1 MSFIDTI
8 KADMY
13 TAMKSGEKK
22 PAGTLRT
29 LLAKLKDQQINT
41 GKELLDQE
49 GLNVI
54 KTLVKQHRESIEIY
68 ENANRLDLV
77 EQEKTE
83 LNILEAYLPQMMTID
98 ETRSLVKSVIEET
111 GSIGMED
118 IGKVMPV
125 VMQRGAGSVDGK
137 TANMILRELL
147 E

>member
-13 TAMKSGEKK
+13 TAMKSREKK
-22 PAGTLRT
+22 TASTLRT

-41 GKELLDQE
+41 GKELSDQE

-54 KTLVKQHRESIEIY
+54 KTLVKQRRESIEMY
-68 ENANRLDLV
+68 EQATRPDLA
-77 EQEKTE
+77 EQEKIE
-83 LNILEAYLPQMMTID
+83 LNILESYLPQMMTED
-98 ETRSLVKSVIEET
+98 ETRSLVISVIEET

-118 IGKVMPV
+118 VGKVMPV

>member
-22 PAGTLRT
+22 TAGTLRT

-83 LNILEAYLPQMMTID
+83 LNILESYLPQMMTKD

-125 VMQRGAGSVDGK
+125 VLQRGAGSVDGK

>member
-8 KADMY
+8 KEDMY
-13 TAMKSGEKK
+13 TAMKSGEKEIV
-22 PAGTLRT
+22 GTLRT
-29 LLAKLKDQQINT
+29 LLAKLKDQQINS
-41 GKELLDQE
+41 GKKLSDQE

-54 KTLVKQHRESIEIY
+54 KTLVKQHRESIEMY
-68 ENANRLDLV
+68 EQANRPDLAK
-77 EQEKTE
+77 QEKIE
-83 LNILEAYLPQMMTID
+83 LNILESYLPQMMTED
-98 ETRSLVKSVIEET
+98 ETRSLVVSVIEET

-118 IGKVMPV
+118 VGKVMPV

>member
-13 TAMKSGEKK
+13 TAMKSREKK
-22 PAGTLRT
+22 SASTLRT
-29 LLAKLKDQQINT
+29 LLAKLKDQQINS
-41 GKELLDQE
+41 GKKLSDQE

-54 KTLVKQHRESIEIY
+54 KTLVKQRRESIEMY
-68 ENANRLDLV
+68 EQANRPDLA
-77 EQEKTE
+77 EQEKIE
-83 LNILEAYLPQMMTID
+83 LNILESYLPQMMTED
-98 ETRSLVKSVIEET
+98 ETRSLVISVIEET

-118 IGKVMPV
+118 VGKVMPV

>member
-1 MSFIDTI
+1 MSLIDTI

-22 PAGTLRT
+22 PAGTLRI
-29 LLAKLKDQQINT
+29 LLAKLKDQQINM
-41 GKELLDQE
+41 GKKLSDQE
-49 GLNVI
+49 ELNVI
-54 KTLVKQHRESIEIY
+54 KTLGKQHRESIEIY
-68 ENANRLDLV
+68 EKATRPALE
-77 EQEKTE
+77 EQEKIE
-83 LNILEAYLPQMMTID
+83 LNILESYLPQMMTKD
-98 ETRSLVKSVIEET
+98 EIRSLVISVIKET

>member
-1 MSFIDTI
+1 MSFIDTF

-13 TAMKSGEKK
+13 KAMKSGEKK
-22 PAGTLRT
+22 TAGTLRT
-29 LLAKLKDQQINT
+29 LLSKLKDQQINT

-68 ENANRLDLV
+68 ENASRLDLA

-83 LNILEAYLPQMMTID
+83 LNILESYLPQMMTKD
-98 ETRSLVKSVIEET
+98 ETRSLVISVIDET

-147 E
+147 G

>member
-13 TAMKSGEKK
+13 TAMKSGEKEIV
-22 PAGTLRT
+22 GTLRT
-29 LLAKLKDQQINT
+29 LLAKLKDQQINS
-41 GKELLDQE
+41 GKTLSDQE

-54 KTLVKQHRESIEIY
+54 KTLVKQRRESIKMY
-68 ENANRLDLV
+68 EQGNRPDLAK
-77 EQEKTE
+77 QEKIE
-83 LNILEAYLPQMMTID
+83 LNILKSYLPQMMTED
-98 ETRSLVKSVIEET
+98 ETRSLVVSVIEET

-118 IGKVMPV
+118 VGKVMPV

>member
-13 TAMKSGEKK
+13 KAMKSGEKK
-22 PAGTLRT
+22 TAGTLRT
-29 LLAKLKDQQINT
+29 LLSKLKDQQINT

-68 ENANRLDLV
+68 ENASRLDLA

-83 LNILEAYLPQMMTID
+83 LNILESYLPQMMTKD
-98 ETRSLVKSVIEET
+98 ESRSLVKSVIEEP

-118 IGKVMPV
+118 IG
-125 VMQRGAGSVDGK
+125 
-137 TANMILRELL
+137 
-147 E
+147 

>member
-8 KADMY
+8 KEDMY

-22 PAGTLRT
+22 TARTLRT

-41 GKELLDQE
+41 GKELSNQE

-54 KTLVKQHRESIEIY
+54 KILVKQCQESFEMY
-68 ENANRLDLV
+68 EKANRPDL
-77 EQEKTE
+77 EKQEKIE
-83 LNILEAYLPQMMTID
+83 LSILESYLPQMMTED
-98 ETRSLVKSVIEET
+98 ETRSLVVSVIEET
-111 GSIGMED
+111 GSIGMGD

-125 VMQRGAGSVDGK
+125 IMQRGAGSVDGK

>member
-13 TAMKSGEKK
+13 TAMKSGEKEIV
-22 PAGTLRT
+22 GTLRT
-29 LLAKLKDQQINT
+29 LLAKLKDQQINS
-41 GKELLDQE
+41 GKKLSDQE

-54 KTLVKQHRESIEIY
+54 KTLVKQRRESIKMY
-68 ENANRLDLV
+68 EQGNRPDLAK
-77 EQEKTE
+77 QEKIE
-83 LNILEAYLPQMMTID
+83 LNILKSYLPQMMTED
-98 ETRSLVKSVIEET
+98 ETRSLVVSVIEET

-118 IGKVMPV
+118 VGKVMPV

>member
-22 PAGTLRT
+22 TAGTLRT

-83 LNILEAYLPQMMTID
+83 LNILESYLPQMMTID

-125 VMQRGAGSVDGK
+125 VLQRGAGSVDGK

>member
-1 MSFIDTI
+1 MSLIDTI

-22 PAGTLRT
+22 TASTLRT
-29 LLAKLKDQQINT
+29 LLAKLKDQQINM
-41 GKELLDQE
+41 GKKLSDQE
-49 GLNVI
+49 ELNVV
-54 KTLVKQHRESIEIY
+54 KTLGKQHQESIKIY
-68 ENANRLDLV
+68 EKANRPDLA
-77 EQEKTE
+77 EQEKIE
-83 LNILEAYLPQMMTID
+83 LSILESYLPQMMTKD
-98 ETRSLVKSVIEET
+98 EIRSLVISVIKET
-111 GSIGMED
+111 GSLGMED

>member
-22 PAGTLRT
+22 TAGTLRT

-68 ENANRLDLV
+68 ENASRLDLA

-83 LNILEAYLPQMMTID
+83 LNILESYLPQMMTKD
-98 ETRSLVKSVIEET
+98 ETRSLVISVIEET

-147 E
+147 G

>member
-8 KADMY
+8 KEDMY

-22 PAGTLRT
+22 TAGTLRT
-29 LLAKLKDQQINT
+29 LLAKLKDQQINS
-41 GKELLDQE
+41 GKKLSDQE

-54 KTLVKQHRESIEIY
+54 KTLVKQRRESIEMY
-68 ENANRLDLV
+68 EQANRPDLA
-77 EQEKTE
+77 EQEKIE
-83 LNILEAYLPQMMTID
+83 LNILESYLPQMMTED
-98 ETRSLVKSVIEET
+98 ETRSLVVSVIEET
-111 GSIGMED
+111 GSIGMGD

>member
-13 TAMKSGEKK
+13 TAMKSGEKEIV
-22 PAGTLRT
+22 GTLRT

-41 GKELLDQE
+41 GKELSDQE

-54 KTLVKQHRESIEIY
+54 KTLVKQRRESIEIY
-68 ENANRLDLV
+68 EQANRPDLA
-77 EQEKTE
+77 EQEKIE
-83 LNILEAYLPQMMTID
+83 LNILESYLPQMMTED
-98 ETRSLVKSVIEET
+98 ETRSLVVSVIEET
-111 GSIGMED
+111 GSIVMED
-118 IGKVMPV
+118 VGKVMPV

>member
-1 MSFIDTI
+1 MSLIDTI

-22 PAGTLRT
+22 TAGTLRT
-29 LLAKLKDQQINT
+29 LLAKLKDQQINI
-41 GKELLDQE
+41 GKELSGQE

-54 KTLVKQHRESIEIY
+54 KTLGKQHRESIEIY
-68 ENANRLDLV
+68 EKANRPDLA
-77 EQEKTE
+77 EQEKIE
-83 LNILEAYLPQMMTID
+83 LNILESYLPQMMTKD
-98 ETRSLVKSVIEET
+98 ETRSLVISVIEET

>member
-8 KADMY
+8 KSDMY

-22 PAGTLRT
+22 TAGTLRT

-41 GKELLDQE
+41 GKSLSDQE

-54 KTLVKQHRESIEIY
+54 KTLVKQRRESIEIY
-68 ENANRLDLV
+68 EKANRLDLA
-77 EQEKTE
+77 EQEKIE
-83 LNILEAYLPQMMTID
+83 LNILESYLPQMMTAD
-98 ETRSLVKSVIEET
+98 EIRSLVVSVIEET

-118 IGKVMPV
+118 VGKVMPV
-125 VMQRGAGSVDGK
+125 VMQRGTGSVDGK

>member
-22 PAGTLRT
+22 TAGTLRT

-83 LNILEAYLPQMMTID
+83 LNILESYLPQMMTID

-137 TANMILRELL
+137 IANMILRELL
-147 E
+147 G

>member
-1 MSFIDTI
+1 MSLIETI
-8 KADMY
+8 KSDMY
-13 TAMKSGEKK
+13 IAMKSGKK
-22 PAGTLRT
+22 KTAITLRT

-54 KTLVKQHRESIEIY
+54 KTLRNQHRESIEIY
-68 ENANRLDLV
+68 EKANRPDLA
-77 EQEKTE
+77 EQEKIE
-83 LNILEAYLPQMMTID
+83 LNILESYLPQMMTKD
-98 ETRSLVKSVIEET
+98 EIRSLVISVIKET

>member
-1 MSFIDTI
+1 MSLIDTI

-13 TAMKSGEKK
+13 TAMKSREKK
-22 PAGTLRT
+22 TAGTLRT
-29 LLAKLKDQQINT
+29 LLAKLKDQQINI
-41 GKELLDQE
+41 GKELSGQE

-54 KTLVKQHRESIEIY
+54 KTLGKQHRESIEIY
-68 ENANRLDLV
+68 EKANRSDLA
-77 EQEKTE
+77 EQEKIE
-83 LNILEAYLPQMMTID
+83 LNILESYLPQMMTKD
-98 ETRSLVKSVIEET
+98 ETRSLVISVIEET

-137 TANMILRELL
+137 TANIILRELL

>member
-13 TAMKSGEKK
+13 TAMKSGEKEIV
-22 PAGTLRT
+22 GTLRT

-41 GKELLDQE
+41 DKELSDQE

-54 KTLVKQHRESIEIY
+54 KILVKQRRESIEIY
-68 ENANRLDLV
+68 EQANRPDLA
-77 EQEKTE
+77 EQEKIE
-83 LNILEAYLPQMMTID
+83 LNILESYLPQMMTED
-98 ETRSLVKSVIEET
+98 ETRSLVVSVIEET

-118 IGKVMPV
+118 VGKVMPV

>member
-1 MSFIDTI
+1 MSLIDTI

-22 PAGTLRT
+22 TASTLRT

-41 GKELLDQE
+41 RKKLSDQE

-54 KTLVKQHRESIEIY
+54 KTFGKQHRESIEIY
-68 ENANRLDLV
+68 EKANRPDLA
-77 EQEKTE
+77 EQEKIE
-83 LNILEAYLPQMMTID
+83 LNILESYLPQMMTKD
-98 ETRSLVKSVIEET
+98 ETRSLVISVIKET

-137 TANMILRELL
+137 TANIILRELL

>member
-8 KADMY
+8 KSDMY

-22 PAGTLRT
+22 TADTLRT

-41 GKELLDQE
+41 GKELSDQE

-54 KTLVKQHRESIEIY
+54 KTLVKQRRESIEIF
-68 ENANRLDLV
+68 EKANRPDLA
-77 EQEKTE
+77 EQEKIE
-83 LNILEAYLPQMMTID
+83 LNILVSYLPQMMTED
-98 ETRSLVKSVIEET
+98 ETRSLVISVIEET